1 MEEARPYAEN
11 IDGRDLIIPIEQYGL
26 KLLSIGFFV
35 ESDQAVLWR
44 GAMAS
49 NALKQLIA
57 DAHWGD
63 LDYFV
68 LDMPPGTSDIHLT
81 LVQTLGIT
89 GAVVVSTPQQ
99 VALADARKGIDMF
112 TNEKVNVPVLGLVE
126 NMAWFTPA
134 ELPENKY
141 YLFGKEG
148 CKRLAEEMNVP
159 LLGQIPIVQSICEG
173 GDNGKPVALDENSIV
188 GKAFQD
194 LAKAVVEATERRNSE
209 KPATEAVKMQH

>member
-1 MEEARPYAEN
+1 M
-11 IDGRDLIIPIEQYGL
+11 
-26 KLLSIGFFV
+26 
-35 ESDQAVLWR
+35 
-44 GAMAS
+44 
-49 NALKQLIA
+49 
-57 DAHWGD
+57 
-63 LDYFV
+63 
-68 LDMPPGTSDIHLT
+68 
-81 LVQTLGIT
+81 
-89 GAVVVSTPQQ
+89 
-99 VALADARKGIDMF
+99 
-112 TNEKVNVPVLGLVE
+112 GLVE

-173 GDNGKPVALDENSIV
+173 GDNGKPVALDSNSIV

-194 LAKAVVEATERRNSE
+194 LAKAVVEATVRRNSE